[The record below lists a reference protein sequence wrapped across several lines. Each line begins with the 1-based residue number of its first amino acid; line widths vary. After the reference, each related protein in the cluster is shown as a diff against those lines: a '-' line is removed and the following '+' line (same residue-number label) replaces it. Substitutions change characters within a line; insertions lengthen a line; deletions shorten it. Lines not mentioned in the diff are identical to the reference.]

1 MRRRIAAAAA
11 ALCLCCACIA
21 DLTPTAHAFFGFR
34 IVFDPQNYGQ
44 NLMTAARTLQTIR
57 NQVQQLRNEA
67 NMLVNDAKHLVRLG
81 RDPRAELT
89 RVLNEMNGLMARATA
104 ISYQVSE
111 TDRLFREI
119 YPEDY
124 RAWSKTQ
131 IAAAAEAQ
139 WQQARAAHHDA
150 MLVQSQVVENIE
162 ADTSQLD
169 SILSSSQSAAGNLA
183 AVQAGN
189 QLAALNAK
197 QAMQMQQLMAAHYR
211 AVALENARAL
221 QIEREG
227 KAKLSTFVGSSSA
240 YGSP

>member
-11 ALCLCCACIA
+11 ALSLCCVCIA
-21 DLTPTAHAFFGFR
+21 DLTPNAHAFFGFR

-44 NLMTAARTLQTIR
+44 NLMTAARTLQTIG
-57 NQVQQLRNEA
+57 NQVRQLRNEA
-67 NMLVNDAKHLVRLG
+67 NMLVNDAKNLARLG
-81 RDPRAELT
+81 HDPRAEFS
-89 RVLNEMNGLMARATA
+89 RVMAEMSGLMDQATA
-104 ISYQVSE
+104 LSYQVSE
-111 TDRLFREI
+111 TDRLFRET

-124 RAWSKTQ
+124 AAWSKTQ
-131 IAAAAEAQ
+131 MATAAEAQ

-150 MLVQSQVVENIE
+150 MLVQSQVVENVQ
-162 ADTSQLD
+162 ADTAQLNG
-169 SILSSSQSAAGNLA
+169 ILSSSQSAAGNLA

-227 KAKLSTFVGSSSA
+227 KAKLSAFVGSSSA
-240 YGSP
+240 YGGP